1 MSFISLQH
9 ACQQSVHSIEHP
21 INVGR
26 YHILPIGYA
35 SLLRELHADPMPG
48 VGDHDVDAAKR
59 LGQARDRLLN
69 CHAIPNVKRG
79 DAAGFTEFGLERFEA
94 IGTASG
100 CDYLGSRTNEAA
112 ACSWTP
118 PKTSWRAPRDH
129 EFGGPDRERGRGM
142 RGQAGFFDIEER
154 LKELSAKGDTLERL
168 SGLVDF
174 ELFRPD
180 LERAVPR
187 ADRSRGGRP
196 PFEHVLMFKV
206 LILQA
211 SHSLSD
217 ERTEFLIKDRLSFM
231 RFLGL
236 GLADPV
242 PDANTIWTFREAL
255 TRATLGGRPAIEVL
269 FGAYEAALNSGRLPG
284 DGWPDRRR
292 LHHRRPEAAQHEC
305 REARHQ
311 GRAHPPW
318 ADKPAK
324 LAQKDR
330 DARWT
335 VKWSKAKPAED
346 GSPRMDLAVPAFGY
360 KNHVGIDRRHGLI
373 RTWSVTDAARHDGT
387 QLPTLISKANTGSDV
402 WGDTAYRS
410 RANERL
416 LAENGRRSQIHRKKP
431 PRKPM
436 PKHTARANGARSK
449 VRAAV
454 EHVFA
459 HEKGPMG
466 LVVRTIG
473 LARARVKIGL
483 ANLVYNMKRTIWLTG
498 RLAPA

>member
-1 MSFISLQH
+1 
-9 ACQQSVHSIEHP
+9 
-21 INVGR
+21 
-26 YHILPIGYA
+26 
-35 SLLRELHADPMPG
+35 
-48 VGDHDVDAAKR
+48 
-59 LGQARDRLLN
+59 
-69 CHAIPNVKRG
+69 
-79 DAAGFTEFGLERFEA
+79 
-94 IGTASG
+94 
-100 CDYLGSRTNEAA
+100 
-112 ACSWTP
+112 
-118 PKTSWRAPRDH
+118 
-129 EFGGPDRERGRGM
+129 M
-142 RGQAGFFDIEER
+142 RGQAGFFDIDER
-154 LKELSAKGDTLERL
+154 LKELSAKGDTLARL
-168 SGLVDF
+168 NGLVDF

-196 PFEHVLMFKV
+196 PFDHVFMFKV

-255 TRATLGGRPAIEVL
+255 TRATLEDHSAIEVL
-269 FGAYEAALNSGRLPG
+269 FSAYEAALTRAGFLAMGGQIIDASIIAAPKQRNTDAEKREIKAGRIP
-284 DGWPDRRR
+284 
-292 LHHRRPEAAQHEC
+292 PEWKA
-305 REARHQ
+305 
-311 GRAHPPW
+311 
-318 ADKPAK
+318 KPAK

-335 VKWSKAKPAED
+335 VKWSKAKPADE

-360 KNHVGIDRRHGLI
+360 KNHLGVDRRHGLI
-373 RTWSVTDAARHDGT
+373 RTWVVTDAARHDGA
-387 QLPTLISKANTGSDV
+387 QLPALISKANTASDV
-402 WGDTAYRS
+402 WADTAYRS
-410 RANERL
+410 RANERH
-416 LAENGRRSQIHRKKP
+416 LANNGLRSQIHRKKP
-431 PRKPM
+431 KGKPM
-436 PKHTARANGARSK
+436 PKPIARANGVKSK

-466 LVVRTIG
+466 LVIRTIG

-483 ANLVYNMKRTIWLTG
+483 ANLVYNMKRALWLTE
-498 RLAPA
+498 RHAIA